1 MLETFPANPSE
12 QRFVVRDLPMVRRT
26 ILYLLA
32 GLSVVLAP
40 ISSGGQHFG
49 TPDSVQRS
57 RPNLRLPRAVR
68 PGLPP
73 REPVPTFRPRSAYP
87 GASTG
92 LSSLV
97 RAAGIIFSGTVI
109 RVEPR
114 SRTSGQTVSTVAI
127 TFHVENAVRGSTSG
141 KELTI
146 YEWAGVWSSGQR
158 YRIGERV
165 FLFLYPR
172 SKLGLTSSVAGPIG
186 RFAVDTR
193 GTLVLS
199 PQHIS
204 FLRRHPVLGGKSRVS
219 FSDFALAVRQAH
231 EEE

>member
-1 MLETFPANPSE
+1 
-12 QRFVVRDLPMVRRT
+12 MVRRT

-40 ISSGGQHFG
+40 LLSAGQ
-49 TPDSVQRS
+49 DSAAASSVQRS
-57 RPNLRLPRAVR
+57 RSNYLLPRAFRSR
-68 PGLPP
+68 PPA
-73 REPVPTFRPRSAYP
+73 REPDRIIPPLPVYP
-87 GASTG
+87 GNSSG
-92 LSSLV
+92 LSALV

-114 SRTSGQTVSTVAI
+114 NRANGQTVATVVI
-127 TFHVENAVRGSTSG
+127 TFHVENAVLGSTPG
-141 KELTI
+141 RELTI
-146 YEWAGVWSSGQR
+146 YEWAGLWSSGQR
-158 YRIGERV
+158 YRVGERV
-165 FLFLYPR
+165 FVFLYPR

-186 RFAVDTR
+186 RFALDTR
-193 GTLVLS
+193 GTVLLS

-204 FLRRHPVLGGKSRVS
+204 AFRRHPVLGGKSRVS

>member
-1 MLETFPANPSE
+1 
-12 QRFVVRDLPMVRRT
+12 MVRRT

-40 ISSGGQHFG
+40 ISSSAQDFG

-73 REPVPTFRPRSAYP
+73 REPVPTFRPPSAYP
-87 GASTG
+87 GNFSG

-109 RVEPR
+109 RVEA
-114 SRTSGQTVSTVAI
+114 RTGNEQTVATVAI
-127 TFHVENAVRGSTSG
+127 TFQVENAVRGITAG
-141 KELTI
+141 RELTI
-146 YEWAGVWSSGQR
+146 HEWTGVWSSGQR
-158 YRIGERV
+158 YRVGEHV
-165 FLFLYPR
+165 FVFLYPR

-219 FSDFALAVRQAH
+219 VSDFALAVRQAH

>member
-1 MLETFPANPSE
+1 
-12 QRFVVRDLPMVRRT
+12 MVRRT
-26 ILYLLA
+26 ILCLLA
-32 GLSVVLAP
+32 GLSIVLAP
-40 ISSGGQHFG
+40 LFSTGQDSGI
-49 TPDSVQRS
+49 PNSVHRS
-57 RPNLRLPRAVR
+57 RSNYLLPRAF
-68 PGLPP
+68 PP
-73 REPVPTFRPRSAYP
+73 RLPTLEPEPIVPPLSIKP
-87 GASTG
+87 GSSSG
-92 LSSLV
+92 LSGLV

-114 SRTSGQTVSTVAI
+114 SRTNSQALSTVAI
-127 TFHVENAVRGSTSG
+127 TFHVENAVRGSNAG
-141 KELTI
+141 RELTI

-158 YRIGERV
+158 YLVGERV
-165 FLFLYPR
+165 FVFLYPR

-204 FLRRHPVLGGKSRVS
+204 AFRRHPVLGGKSRVS
-219 FSDFALAVRQAH
+219 LSDFALAVRQAH

>member
-1 MLETFPANPSE
+1 
-12 QRFVVRDLPMVRRT
+12 MVRRT
-26 ILYLLA
+26 ILCLLA
-32 GLSVVLAP
+32 GLSIVLAP
-40 ISSGGQHFG
+40 LFSLGQDSGI
-49 TPDSVQRS
+49 PNSVQR
-57 RPNLRLPRAVR
+57 LRSNYLLPRAFPLSPPVR
-68 PGLPP
+68 APVRVNPPLSINPVNSPGL
-73 REPVPTFRPRSAYP
+73 S
-87 GASTG
+87 G
-92 LSSLV
+92 LV

-114 SRTSGQTVSTVAI
+114 TRANGQTLATVAI

-141 KELTI
+141 RELTI
-146 YEWAGVWSSGQR
+146 FEWAGLWSSGQR
-158 YRIGERV
+158 YRVGERV
-165 FLFLYPR
+165 FVFLYPR

-204 FLRRHPVLGGKSRVS
+204 VFRRHPVLGGKSRVRL
-219 FSDFALAVRQAH
+219 SDFALAVRQAH

>member
-1 MLETFPANPSE
+1 
-12 QRFVVRDLPMVRRT
+12 MVRRT

-32 GLSVVLAP
+32 GLSIIFAP
-40 ISSGGQHFG
+40 FLSNGQDSGSSDSARRLRSNYLLRRSFPPRPPARGPVQSIPPLSIHPGNSSG
-49 TPDSVQRS
+49 
-57 RPNLRLPRAVR
+57 
-68 PGLPP
+68 
-73 REPVPTFRPRSAYP
+73 
-87 GASTG
+87 
-92 LSSLV
+92 LSGLV

-114 SRTSGQTVSTVAI
+114 SRTGGQTVSTVAI

-141 KELTI
+141 RELTI
-146 YEWAGVWSSGQR
+146 YEWAAVWSSGQR
-158 YRIGERV
+158 YRVGEHV
-165 FLFLYPR
+165 FVFLYPR
-172 SKLGLTSSVAGPIG
+172 SELGLTSSVAGPIG

-219 FSDFALAVRQAH
+219 VSDFALAVRQAH

>member
-1 MLETFPANPSE
+1 
-12 QRFVVRDLPMVRRT
+12 MVRRT
-26 ILYLLA
+26 ILCLLA
-32 GLSVVLAP
+32 GLSIVLAP
-40 ISSGGQHFG
+40 LFSHGQDSEI
-49 TPDSVQRS
+49 PNSVQRRRS
-57 RPNLRLPRAVR
+57 NYLLPRAF
-68 PGLPP
+68 PP
-73 REPVPTFRPRSAYP
+73 RPPAPEPEPIVPPLSMNP
-87 GASTG
+87 GSSSG
-92 LSSLV
+92 LSGLV

-109 RVEPR
+109 RIQRRGP
-114 SRTSGQTVSTVAI
+114 TNAQTVSTVAI

-141 KELTI
+141 RELTI

-158 YRIGERV
+158 YRVGERV
-165 FLFLYPR
+165 FVFLYPR

-204 FLRRHPVLGGKSRVS
+204 VLRRHPVLGGKSRVS
-219 FSDFALAVRQAH
+219 LSDFALAVRQAH

>member
-1 MLETFPANPSE
+1 
-12 QRFVVRDLPMVRRT
+12 MVRRT
-26 ILYLLA
+26 ILCLLA
-32 GLSVVLAP
+32 GISIVLAP
-40 ISSGGQHFG
+40 LFSSGQDSG
-49 TPDSVQRS
+49 TTNSGYRS
-57 RPNLRLPRAVR
+57 RSNYLRPRAVPTR
-68 PGLPP
+68 PL
-73 REPVPTFRPRSAYP
+73 REPPQINPPLSIHP
-87 GASTG
+87 GNSSG
-92 LSSLV
+92 LSGLV

-127 TFHVENAVRGSTSG
+127 TFHVENAFRGITSG
-141 KELTI
+141 RELTI

-158 YRIGERV
+158 YRVGERV

-193 GTLVLS
+193 GTLALS

-204 FLRRHPVLGGKSRVS
+204 ALRRHPVLGGKSRVS
-219 FSDFALAVRQAH
+219 FSDFAWAVRQAH